1 MYNPIVEAGSTHLAY
16 SNIAQQWL
24 NNGAPTSLPDGAI
37 WANQLPIS
45 SSEFKAWSE
54 SSMED
59 WNTFLKQRSN
69 EIMPGGY
76 LVVNIQSSCLDG
88 SIRENMAATLQKGQF
103 NSSSKKITH
112 YTKLTFFL
120 QYFLAKQK
128 MIKTGDLGVD
138 EASKMII
145 PEYFKSLA
153 QILEPLK
160 SEKNLSI
167 WKVEEAQ
174 FFETE
179 CPFKAEIDHLEN
191 SIKDEKL
198 LKIANEKIV
207 AKQQKI
213 LQSFMDPSLESTIDR
228 KKLNIFWNHVA
239 MTAGSDTRALR
250 SNFSS
255 VIIVLSRL
263 NTDGPS
269 QIEPDPV
276 KIICEK
282 LEPDPITNIFPKI
295 KPDPITKRNFG
306 R

>member
-1 MYNPIVEAGSTHLAY
+1 
-16 SNIAQQWL
+16 
-24 NNGAPTSLPDGAI
+24 
-37 WANQLPIS
+37 
-45 SSEFKAWSE
+45 
-54 SSMED
+54 
-59 WNTFLKQRSN
+59 
-69 EIMPGGY
+69 
-76 LVVNIQSSCLDG
+76 
-88 SIRENMAATLQKGQF
+88 
-103 NSSSKKITH
+103 
-112 YTKLTFFL
+112 
-120 QYFLAKQK
+120 
-128 MIKTGDLGVD
+128 MIKSGDLGVD

-174 FFETE
+174 YFESE
-179 CPFKAEIDHLEN
+179 CPFKAEIDNLEN
-191 SIKDEKL
+191 SIQDKEL

-207 AKQQKI
+207 ERQIGIQR
-213 LQSFMDPSLESTIDR
+213 SFMDSSLESAIGIE
-228 KKLNIFWNHVA
+228 KLNLFWTHVA
-239 MTAGSDTRALR
+239 MIAGSDSSALR

-282 LEPDPITNIFPKI
+282 IEPDPITNIFPKI

>member
-1 MYNPIVEAGSTHLAY
+1 M
-16 SNIAQQWL
+16 
-24 NNGAPTSLPDGAI
+24 
-37 WANQLPIS
+37 
-45 SSEFKAWSE
+45 
-54 SSMED
+54 
-59 WNTFLKQRSN
+59 
-69 EIMPGGY
+69 
-76 LVVNIQSSCLDG
+76 IQ
-88 SIRENMAATLQKGQF
+88 N
-103 NSSSKKITH
+103 
-112 YTKLTFFL
+112 
-120 QYFLAKQK
+120 
-128 MIKTGDLGVD
+128 GDLGVE

-191 SIKDEKL
+191 SIMDEKL

-213 LQSFMDPSLESTIDR
+213 LQSFMDPSLESTIDK

-239 MTAGSDTRALR
+239 MIAGSDTRALR

-263 NTDGPS
+263 NTNGPS

-282 LEPDPITNIFPKI
+282 MEPDPITNIFPKI